1 MHCALRFLPVWIV
14 GLVLLVSC
22 RPPEPPPPS
31 GIPKTPL
38 PEFRV
43 RTLDGEE
50 VSALSLR
57 GRWVV
62 VNFWATWCPP
72 CVREIPDFIALQ
84 NEFGPERVRFL
95 GLSVDDGEDVVRQFA
110 ARVSLNYPVAVVDEE
125 VVGLFGGVDG
135 LPTTF
140 LVDPD
145 GQMVNRHTG
154 LITREELRKELQ
166 ARMRLYEA
174 EKEAA
179 GKAAAGSK
187 N

>member
-1 MHCALRFLPVWIV
+1 MHSAFRFLPVWMV

-22 RPPEPPPPS
+22 RPPEPLPPA

-43 RTLDGEE
+43 RTLEGEE
-50 VSALSLR
+50 VSSLSLR

-84 NEFGPERVRFL
+84 SEFGSGQVQFL
-95 GLSVDDGEDVVRQFA
+95 GLSVDDEEDVVRQFA

-125 VVGLFGGVDG
+125 LVGFFGGVDG

-140 LVDPD
+140 VVDPD

-154 LITREELRKELQ
+154 LITREELRRELQ

-174 EKEAA
+174 EK
-179 GKAAAGSK
+179 KAASAQPTG